1 MRPATRM
8 HRASWVR
15 RHAAGFTLVELLV
28 ALTLFALM
36 SVLMFGG
43 LRFGL
48 RAWES
53 GSELIDEGAQVELAQ
68 SLLRS
73 GLSQARL
80 PSLVIPENE
89 EHDTISAFVGTADA
103 MSFVAPFPSHSGIAG
118 LGVFLL
124 SERQRQ
130 NGDGAALA
138 LAWKVFR
145 PDEFNSEASEA
156 DEERVLLEGV
166 AGIEFAY
173 YGRFDA
179 NLPRDWLDHWD
190 GNFGLPQLIRVR
202 VSFPAGDRRRW
213 PDLVVAPRL
222 REPYL

>member
-53 GSELIDEGAQVELAQ
+53 GSERIDEAAQVELAQ
-68 SLLRS
+68 SLLRRE
-73 GLSQARL
+73 LSQVRL
-80 PSLVIPENE
+80 PSLVMPEAE
-89 EHDTISAFVGTADA
+89 EHETISTFVGTADA

-124 SERQRQ
+124 SERP
-130 NGDGAALA
+130 NGHGAALS
-138 LAWKVFR
+138 LSWKVFR
-145 PDEFNSEASEA
+145 PDEFNSETSEA

-179 NLPRDWLDHWD
+179 NLPPDWLDHWD
-190 GNFGLPQLIRVR
+190 GNLGLPQLIRMR

-222 REPYL
+222 YEPYL